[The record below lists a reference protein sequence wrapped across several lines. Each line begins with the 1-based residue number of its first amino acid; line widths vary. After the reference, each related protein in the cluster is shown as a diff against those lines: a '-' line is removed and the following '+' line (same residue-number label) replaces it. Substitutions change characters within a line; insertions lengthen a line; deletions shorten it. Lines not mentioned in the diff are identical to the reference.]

1 MRFILKTSPLL
12 SKCVDKQFIR
22 NAIKNIDYE
31 DINRLELKIAENI
44 IGRFD
49 QIRKAVR
56 DSRKHFKQDKNN
68 LIKERI
74 VKFEKK
80 QELEIAREIARE
92 ELAKHKTV
100 LSQTHNPKNLYHL
113 PINGE
118 YKKTFMPLNVYHPP
132 SGLFVKDCNEQCI
145 DDLVTMP

>member
-1 MRFILKTSPLL
+1 MFLSREFLLDKYYSTREFLTEQEMRFILKTSPLL

-49 QIRKAVR
+49 QIRRAVR
-56 DSRKHFKQDKNN
+56 DSRKEFKQTKNS

-74 VKFEKK
+74 VRF
-80 QELEIAREIARE
+80 
-92 ELAKHKTV
+92 
-100 LSQTHNPKNLYHL
+100 
-113 PINGE
+113 
-118 YKKTFMPLNVYHPP
+118 
-132 SGLFVKDCNEQCI
+132 
-145 DDLVTMP
+145 

>member
-44 IGRFD
+44 ISRFD

-56 DSRKHFKQDKNN
+56 DSRKCYKQNQN
-68 LIKERI
+68 QVIKERI
-74 VKFEKK
+74 VEFEQK
-80 QELEIAREIARE
+80 QEMEIA
-92 ELAKHKTV
+92 K
-100 LSQTHNPKNLYHL
+100 
-113 PINGE
+113 
-118 YKKTFMPLNVYHPP
+118 
-132 SGLFVKDCNEQCI
+132 
-145 DDLVTMP
+145 